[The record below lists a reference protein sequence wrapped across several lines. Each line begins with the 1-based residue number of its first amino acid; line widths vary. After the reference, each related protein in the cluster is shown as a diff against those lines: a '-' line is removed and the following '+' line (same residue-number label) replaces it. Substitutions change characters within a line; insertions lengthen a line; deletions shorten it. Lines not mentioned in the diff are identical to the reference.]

1 MMDDDQLA
9 KDERDLLVELEH
21 LKREYLARIL
31 PIVKMLDQVR
41 LLRKELHVIYADGR
55 YQRHI
60 EITKREEP
68 NDG

>member
-1 MMDDDQLA
+1 MDHIQLA
-9 KDERDLLVELEH
+9 KDECDLLLELEH

-41 LLRKELHVIYADGR
+41 LLRKDLHVIYADGR

-60 EITKREEP
+60 EIPKREEP